1 MAKLAALYAAALFE
15 LCVEK
20 GAEDAFYDQALLVS
34 GALSEPDARRILLH
48 PHIITAEKQ
57 KLFGKAFEN
66 ELHQDLQSFLF
77 LVIEKNRESFFLPA
91 LAELIRLIERKRG
104 KTKAKVISAAELSA
118 KQSAALKKLLES
130 KLGKEVEIN
139 LRVEPSV
146 IGGAHILAD
155 GYFIDRT
162 VKKRLRELTADMKER
177 CGA

>member
-77 LVIEKNRESFFLPA
+77 LVIEKNRRAFSFRRLPNS
-91 LAELIRLIERKRG
+91 
-104 KTKAKVISAAELSA
+104 SASSSA
-118 KQSAALKKLLES
+118 NAARQRPRS
-130 KLGKEVEIN
+130 FRRPN
-139 LRVEPSV
+139 
-146 IGGAHILAD
+146 
-155 GYFIDRT
+155 
-162 VKKRLRELTADMKER
+162 
-177 CGA
+177 